1 MHMNTFTTTS
11 QLAVAPGFILTC
23 HMCILCCH
31 KYHSSNWIHRLL
43 SPSLLSLSKYMK
55 FHSFRLL
62 SSNTLSCVLLS
73 HIYPPLLQFP
83 RSESVTLFCF
93 SSGVSVSFECNSHRT
108 LPTLFHAIY
117 IHMQPRM
124 HSQTYTRTHT
134 HRYTQ
139 AQPSPTRTACRTR
152 THTHTHSMF
161 QREWCL
167 TGTSD
172 SSLITSSL

>member
-1 MHMNTFTTTS
+1 MNTFTTTS

-93 SSGVSVSFECNSHRT
+93 SSGVSVSFECNSHCT

>member
-1 MHMNTFTTTS
+1 MNTFTMTS

-55 FHSFRLL
+55 FHYFRLL

-134 HRYTQ
+134 PLYTSS
-139 AQPSPTRTACRTR
+139 ALPHKNSLSHA
-152 THTHTHSMF
+152 HTHSMF